1 MMNLV
6 VNNEA
11 KKVSKFLLNIQI
23 NTDEDLDEFIVY
35 AEKLTDIFEEGNK
48 EIEPLLD
55 YILNVIQKYENEHY
69 PIKESTP
76 IEVIKFLMDQNGHKQ
91 KDLIDVAPKSAI
103 SEILSGKRPLN
114 KNHIEKFSKKYNTNP
129 SVFFD

>member
-23 NTDEDLDEFIVY
+23 NTDEDLDESIVY

>member
-1 MMNLV
+1 MMNFV
-6 VNNEA
+6 MNNEA
-11 KKVSKFLLNIQI
+11 KKVSKFLLNVQI
-23 NTDEDLDEFIVY
+23 HTDEDLDKAIAY
-35 AEKLTDIFEEGNK
+35 AEELTDIFEDGNT

-55 YILNVIQKYENEHY
+55 YVLNVIENYENKYY
-69 PIKESTP
+69 PIKESSP
-76 IEVIKFLMDQNGHKQ
+76 IEILRFLMAQNGHKQ

-114 KNHIEKFSKKYNTNP
+114 KNHIEKLSKKYHTNP

>member
-11 KKVSKFLLNIQI
+11 KKVSRFLLNIQI
-23 NTDEDLDEFIVY
+23 NTDRDLDEAIVY
-35 AEKLTDIFEEGNK
+35 AENLTDVFEEGNT

-55 YILNVIQKYENEHY
+55 YILNVIQKYENEYY
-69 PIKESTP
+69 PIKESSP
-76 IEVIKFLMDQNGHKQ
+76 IEIIKFLMDQNGHKQ
-91 KDLIDVAPKSAI
+91 KDLIDIAPKSAI

-114 KNHIEKFSKKYNTNP
+114 KNHIEKLSRKYNTNP
-129 SVFFD
+129 SVFF